1 MRIGQ
6 VSNLITTLYKN
17 DATRHRA
24 LFLVGASGIGKSQVV
39 YQAAQELDIPVID
52 LRLAQ
57 CDPVDLNAA

>member
-6 VSNLITTLYKN
+6 ISNLLVSLYN
-17 DATRHRA
+17 NEATRHRA

-39 YQAAQELDIPVID
+39 YQAAQDLNIPVID